1 MLLIKDTRTRFGL
14 ISVLLHWYVAIAVLG
29 ILIPTGLL
37 IYFIGPHGAL
47 RPLRADITFFHQSIA
62 LTSIPFFLARIFW
75 RAANGKPKTYI
86 QHPVLTFGAEVSWRL
101 LLILIVWQ
109 MLTGPFIEQL
119 NWFGLVDLG
128 RINYPDA
135 LSWVSDNVETLH
147 LYGAL
152 AIATVLFFH
161 VGGALR
167 HHFIVK
173 DSVLRNMLWPVVPD
187 APANETQPAAA
198 RPVPEVAR
206 GN

>member
-14 ISVLLHWYVAIAVLG
+14 ISVLLHWYTAIVILG
-29 ILIPTGLL
+29 IMIPTGLL

-47 RPLRADITFFHQSIA
+47 RPLRADLTFFHQSIA

-75 RAANGKPKTYI
+75 RVGNGKPKTYV
-86 QHPVLTFGAEVSWRL
+86 QHPVLTLWAEISWRL
-101 LLILIVWQ
+101 LLVLIVWQ

-119 NWFGLVDLG
+119 NWFGIWDLG

-147 LYGAL
+147 LYGAFTL
-152 AIATVLFFH
+152 ATVLFFH
-161 VGGALR
+161 IGGALR

-173 DSVLRNMLWPVVPD
+173 DDVLRNMLRPVVPD
-187 APANETQPAAA
+187 APQEAEGQPVAA
-198 RPVPEVAR
+198 RVKAPGV
-206 GN
+206 